1 MESRQTQS
9 VNRPGKGRKAK
20 KPMST
25 ATRTQIEQ
33 AIEFATSSVFTA
45 EVYHATSAANI
56 DSLLADGF
64 DLGRAGDGIGSVF
77 GAAIYVTQDAGET
90 LAYYLSNDGYEA
102 VAGRIR
108 VANPLYIAAE
118 SWMHE
123 DELYNR
129 IAEAIDTEL
138 DGLPTVAEML
148 AASTYDAIIIDQ
160 DEFDRQ
166 IGGSQIILQSPDQI
180 MLYPMPAEVMTAVH
194 ALVWG

>member
-1 MESRQTQS
+1 
-9 VNRPGKGRKAK
+9 
-20 KPMST
+20 MST

>member
-1 MESRQTQS
+1 
-9 VNRPGKGRKAK
+9 
-20 KPMST
+20 MST

-33 AIEFATSSVFTA
+33 AIEFAIGSVFTG

-90 LAYYLSNDGYEA
+90 LAYYLSTDNYDA
-102 VAGRIR
+102 VAGRVNIS
-108 VANPLYIAAE
+108 NPLVVEAWA
-118 SWMHE
+118 WMHE
-123 DELYNR
+123 NVLYNE
-129 IAEAIDTEL
+129 IAEAIGTEL
-138 DGLPTVAEML
+138 EGEPTVAEML
-148 AASTYDAIIIDQ
+148 AASDYDAIIIEQ
-160 DEFDRQ
+160 DGFGRGV
-166 IGGSQIILQSPDQI
+166 GGSQIILQSPDQI

>member
-1 MESRQTQS
+1 M
-9 VNRPGKGRKAK
+9 
-20 KPMST
+20 M
-25 ATRTQIEQ
+25 TRDE
-33 AIEFATSSVFTA
+33 AINWAADSAYTA
-45 EVYHATSAANI
+45 EVYHATNSQNLE
-56 DSLLADGF
+56 DLLADGF
-64 DLGRAGDGIGSVF
+64 DLGRAGAGVGSVF
-77 GAAIYVTQDAGET
+77 GDAIYVTQDAT
-90 LAYYLSNDGYEA
+90 DALAYYLSNDGYGA

-108 VANPLYIAAE
+108 IANPLYIAAE

-180 MLYPMPAEVMTAVH
+180 ALYPIPADIEAAVMLRV
-194 ALVWG
+194 

>member
-180 MLYPMPAEVMTAVH
+180 MLYPMPAEVMTVVH
-194 ALVWG
+194 ELAWG